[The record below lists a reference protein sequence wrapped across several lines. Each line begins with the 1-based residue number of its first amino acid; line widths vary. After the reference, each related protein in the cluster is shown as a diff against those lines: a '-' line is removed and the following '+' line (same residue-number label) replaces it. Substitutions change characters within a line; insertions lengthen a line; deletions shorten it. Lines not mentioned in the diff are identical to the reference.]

1 MELKRELEELSSEN
15 EIELEML
22 KKEMEDMKL
31 REERWKRV
39 AELKKDSDYDSS
51 DVGSRDHSPEIEALK
66 EQMASLQSNYEDE
79 IAVLKEK
86 LQSQVAKATEA
97 ADKVEQQEFEFQE
110 NLSELKSAFE
120 SEKNVLLVEHQAEI
134 DKLRSSYEEKMR
146 GMETGA
152 HSSLDVS
159 EREQYENQ
167 IYQLQEQVTNMTN
180 QLEESEAQM
189 AQDMMIM
196 KNEFEAQLDESRSGF
211 ESEKQQLESVILEL
225 KSQAEDMNAKHFK
238 DIEQMGEA
246 FRREKEEI
254 RNASVVDVKKDVDE
268 EETQR
273 KIEGY
278 ESEIKEL
285 KESLQNERLAFV
297 EARETLESMIAE
309 QEKEFEEK
317 KEKLREEL
325 NEDHRM
331 KIDKV
336 ISDYEQRLQEAERS
350 YLEGKDADGN
360 RDRTNEELQ
369 LEIKSM
375 KRLHERELERLHESL
390 ETLQAENENLKIEFD
405 LVVTDLNSELE
416 NIKKPGKPQMKRRN
430 SLVLKEQIEKMK
442 GNQEEEIRL
451 LVEDVVLYKQKVA
464 ELESEVERLRSADE
478 KKSEADA
485 DLQAKLAELEYELEV
500 KRKENSNNETELQ
513 EYRVKVSD
521 LEKQLEL
528 SKSEQ
533 EDIVQQ
539 DDHHLAKISDL
550 ENQLDVLKKEK
561 DNSEAKV
568 EEYKTTVE
576 NLQKEVEDLNE
587 EKQRLDSEVKN
598 NEAQIQKLNDELKA
612 TEAKLDE
619 EVESMR
625 GTIANLQAEKQD
637 LNNTLDTQS
646 HKNKSKIE
654 KLTKELEQLE
664 NESKSAIDAHK
675 EKSEEVILGLHE
687 KIEGLTDDCAKF
699 RNEKDLLQQEIH
711 ELKQGAIEGED
722 GNNRKIARY
731 QEEIEKLSAKIESL
745 ENYRK
750 QSEIEKQDLHEE
762 IDNLR
767 SPQDVEEPVISLAA
781 VDETFAANPASLGL
795 EYEQQMKGLAEDY
808 EEKIEKLEREL
819 EEERSKSATKTRRI
833 ESVNL
838 EIETLR
844 QNLEQE
850 RNSVINSQER
860 IVRIQER
867 HDEELKNLKDQI
879 ALNAKNEEAK
889 VSSNEEVVK
898 EQFTKTIKT
907 LEADLETALQA
918 NSEQAGYITELKAQL
933 ETVRHT
939 NVTQEGEITKL
950 NRELAEFKQQ
960 QIAHEANFTVEQL
973 MTNEGHAKEVGNLKG
988 DLEVARKFN
997 QTQEDQINRLKQELE
1012 DFQQQQIAHE
1022 ANLTAEQLIVS
1033 EGHAK
1038 EVAGLQA
1045 DLDAARKLNKSQQEE
1060 VEELKQELEEFQQQQ
1075 IAHEANLTAEQLKV
1089 SESQKAQKQELK
1101 RKTKEIAALK
1111 SELEE
1116 AQQSNRKQY
1125 DELARVKIERD
1136 ELQKSRKRFEE
1147 DSLAEKVKAD
1157 EASERK
1163 IKSLEEEVRRKAEE
1177 MSKLFT
1183 VLDTEQKGRE
1193 RVLMETEKHLT
1204 HMHQAE
1210 QEKINSERIIDELK
1224 NQNQALRSELVKEK
1238 EQFARYVSQSKKV
1251 QSEEQEEVEKLSR
1264 SLTESEMDKGKLTDE
1279 IETCRDELNKT
1290 QEKYGKLKEKFL
1302 ALKQKRKEEKEK
1314 CDEILL
1320 TPRFEMGL
1328 QTSLLEPEDLNQTKE
1343 QLSTSMREQVR
1354 LEDELENLQRDTYKK
1369 KTEIQALKRANEVLR
1384 KQNQVLYLETESL
1397 RRSGHREDETEIEKR
1412 NEQLMQDKE
1421 NLEIE
1426 NRYLKEAL
1434 VEREKQEEESREKDS
1449 LSDHLSE
1456 TELRDL
1462 KEKQA
1467 RIEQENSKLNE
1478 ENEFL
1483 LKQGKRLQCQV
1494 DELEDEVQR
1503 LKRQTP
1509 LTSTPKVEA
1518 QSQPFVGE
1526 VIRRESGNQLNVES
1540 SPASFGGAPP
1550 NTSVEAQR
1558 FAEENQRIKE
1568 QIVVLQGRL
1577 KLKENE
1583 LQDTNNSQTGAMD
1596 DLVNER
1602 QVLLAQIDSMKEALE
1617 KQGEKG
1623 FNGTTASQK
1632 VNDVICYTAQLV
1644 LWCSWWAKRGSRL
1657 KLLSRVTGEARV
1669 TGGARCVCSA
1679 VLINLLLSKLLP
1691 FPIKITQGIHL
1702 LNGKLSF
1709 RHYFNIYFQRRYKR

>member
-22 KKEMEDMKL
+22 KKEMEDLKL

-79 IAVLKEK
+79 ITKLKQK
-86 LQSQVAKATEA
+86 LQSQIVKATEA

-110 NLSELKSAFE
+110 NLSELKVAFE
-120 SEKNVLLVEHQAEI
+120 SEKNALVEGHQAEI
-134 DKLRSSYEEKMR
+134 DKLKTSFDEKMK
-146 GMETGA
+146 GLETGA
-152 HSSLDVS
+152 HSSMDAS

-167 IYQLQEQVTNMTN
+167 IYQLREQVTNMAN
-180 QLEESEAQM
+180 QLEVSEAQM

-196 KNEFEAQLDESRSGF
+196 KNEFETQLDESRSGF
-211 ESEKQQLESVILEL
+211 ESEKQQLESTILEL
-225 KSQAEDMNAKHFK
+225 KNQAEDINAKHFK
-238 DIEQMGEA
+238 DIEQMEEA

-254 RNASVVDVKKDVDE
+254 QNASTVNEDKDMNE
-268 EETQR
+268 EEMQR

-285 KESLQNERLAFV
+285 KESLQNERNEFV
-297 EARETLESMIAE
+297 EAREALESMIAE

-317 KEKLREEL
+317 EEKLREEL
-325 NEDHRM
+325 NEEHQM
-331 KIDKV
+331 KMDKV
-336 ISDYEQRLQEAERS
+336 ISDYKQRLQEAERS
-350 YLEGKDADGN
+350 YLEGKDVDGN
-360 RDRTNEELQ
+360 RDRTNDELQ

-375 KRLHERELERLHESL
+375 KRLHERELERLHENL
-390 ETLQAENENLKIEFD
+390 ETLQAENENLKTEFD
-405 LVVTDLNSELE
+405 LVVSDLNSELE
-416 NIKKPGKPQMKRRN
+416 SNKKPGKPQMKRKD
-430 SLVLKEQIEKMK
+430 SLVVKEQIEKMK
-442 GNQEEEIRL
+442 GNQEEQIRL
-451 LVEDVVLYKQKVA
+451 LVEDVASYKQKVE
-464 ELESEVERLRSADE
+464 ELESEVEKLRGANE
-478 KKSEADA
+478 RISEADTN
-485 DLQAKLAELEYELEV
+485 LQTKVAELEYELEV
-500 KRKENSNNETELQ
+500 TREENGNNEAELQ
-513 EYRVKVSD
+513 EYKMKVSD
-521 LEKQLEL
+521 LEGQLEI
-528 SKSEQ
+528 SRSEQ
-533 EDIVQQ
+533 EYTTEQ
-539 DDHHLAKISDL
+539 DNQHLAKISDL
-550 ENQLDVLKKEK
+550 ENQLAVLKKEK
-561 DNSEAKV
+561 EAKV
-568 EEYKTTVE
+568 EEYETTVE
-576 NLQKEVEDLNE
+576 NLRKQVEDLNE
-587 EKQRLDSEVKN
+587 EKQKLDSEVKN
-598 NEAQIQKLNDELKA
+598 NEAQIQKLTDELKT
-612 TEAKLDE
+612 TEAKFNE
-619 EVESMR
+619 EVENMR
-625 GTIANLQAEKQD
+625 GTITNLQAEKQD
-637 LNNTLDTQS
+637 LNSTLETQS
-646 HKNKSKIE
+646 RKNKSKIE
-654 KLTKELEQLE
+654 KLTKELELME
-664 NESKSAIDAHK
+664 NESKSAINAHK

-699 RNEKDLLQQEIH
+699 RKEKDLLQQEVK
-711 ELKQGAIEGED
+711 ELRQGAIEGED
-722 GNNRKIARY
+722 GNNRKMALY
-731 QEEIEKLSAKIESL
+731 KEEVEKLSAKIESL

-750 QSEIEKQDLHEE
+750 QSEIEKQDLQEE
-762 IDNLR
+762 IENLR

-795 EYEQQMKGLAEDY
+795 EYEQKMKGLAEDY

-819 EEERSKSATKTRRI
+819 EEERIKSATKTRRI

-850 RNSVINSQER
+850 RNSVTNSQER
-860 IVRIQER
+860 IVKIQER
-867 HDEELKNLKDQI
+867 HDQELKNLKDQI

-889 VSSNEEVVK
+889 VSLNEKDMK

-918 NSEQAGYITELKAQL
+918 NSEQADHITELKAQL

-939 NVTQEGEITKL
+939 NVTQEGEITML
-950 NRELAEFKQQ
+950 SRELAEFKQQ
-960 QIAHEANFTVEQL
+960 QIAHEANFTAEQL
-973 MTNEGHAKEVGNLKG
+973 ITNEGHAKEVENLKT
-988 DLEVARKFN
+988 DLEVARKLS
-997 QTQEDQINRLKQELE
+997 QTQEDQINRLKKELE
-1012 DFQQQQIAHE
+1012 HFQQQQIAHE

-1045 DLDAARKLNKSQQEE
+1045 DLDAARKLNETKQEE
-1060 VEELKQELEEFQQQQ
+1060 IEELKQELEEFQQQQ
-1075 IAHEANLTAEQLKV
+1075 IAHEANLTAEQLKI
-1089 SESQKAQKQELK
+1089 SEAHKTQKQELK

-1111 SELEE
+1111 SELED
-1116 AQQSNRKQY
+1116 AHRTNGKQF
-1125 DELARVKIERD
+1125 DELASVKSERD
-1136 ELQKSRKRFEE
+1136 ELQKSRKHFEE
-1147 DSLAEKVKAD
+1147 NSLAEKLKAD

-1163 IKSLEEEVRRKAEE
+1163 IKALEEEVRRKTEE

-1210 QEKINSERIIDELK
+1210 QEKINSERIIAELK
-1224 NQNQALRSELVKEK
+1224 NQNQAIRSELVKEK
-1238 EQFARYVSQSKKV
+1238 EQFAGYVSQTKKA
-1251 QSEEQEEVEKLSR
+1251 QFEEHEEVEKLSR

-1279 IETCRDELNKT
+1279 IETCKDELNKM
-1290 QEKYGKLKEKFL
+1290 QEKYAKLKEKFL

-1314 CDEILL
+1314 YDEILL

-1354 LEDELENLQRDTYKK
+1354 LEDELETLQRDTYKK

-1397 RRSGHREDETEIEKR
+1397 RRSGHREDATEIEKQ

-1434 VEREKQEEESREKDS
+1434 VERKKQEEESREKDS
-1449 LSDHLSE
+1449 SSDNLSE
-1456 TELRDL
+1456 TEQRDL

-1518 QSQPFVGE
+1518 QSQPFVE
-1526 VIRRESGNQLNVES
+1526 ELIRRESGNQLDVES
-1540 SPASFGGAPP
+1540 SPGSFGGAPP
-1550 NTSVEAQR
+1550 NSSIEAQR

-1568 QIVVLQGRL
+1568 QILVLQGRL
-1577 KLKENE
+1577 KVKENE
-1583 LQDTNNSQTGAMD
+1583 LQETNVSQTGAMD

-1617 KQGEKG
+1617 KYGEKEFIG
-1623 FNGTTASQK
+1623 SNTNQK
-1632 VNDVICYTAQLV
+1632 VSDLIYYTEQTEAQV
-1644 LWCSWWAKRGSRL
+1644 QAWSSCHA
-1657 KLLSRVTGEARV
+1657 
-1669 TGGARCVCSA
+1669 
-1679 VLINLLLSKLLP
+1679 
-1691 FPIKITQGIHL
+1691 
-1702 LNGKLSF
+1702 
-1709 RHYFNIYFQRRYKR
+1709 